1 MTRGDFNKWQVDLDS
16 LEGIYIFP
24 GSEGL
29 WVIIS
34 FIFLIWFI
42 MAVYRIESNENIKI
56 EEELGNPEDLAD
68 FLSSLEQEDK
78 KDQ

>member
-1 MTRGDFNKWQVDLDS
+1 MTRGDLNKWQVDLDS

-34 FIFLIWFI
+34 LVFLIWFI
-42 MAVYRIESNENIKI
+42 MAIYKIEANENLKI
-56 EEELGNPEDLAD
+56 EEELGKPKDLEN
-68 FLSSLEQEDK
+68 FLLSLESEEK

>member
-1 MTRGDFNKWQVDLDS
+1 MTRGDLNKWQVDLDS

-34 FIFLIWFI
+34 LIFLIWFI
-42 MAVYRIESNENIKI
+42 MAIYKI
-56 EEELGNPEDLAD
+56 EANDNL
-68 FLSSLEQEDK
+68 K
-78 KDQ
+78 

>member
-1 MTRGDFNKWQVDLDS
+1 MTRGDLNKWQVDLDS

-34 FIFLIWFI
+34 FIFLFWFI
-42 MAVYRIESNENIKI
+42 MAVYRIEANENLKI
-56 EEELGNPEDLAD
+56 DEELGDPKDLEN
-68 FLSSLEQEDK
+68 FLSSLESEEK

>member
-1 MTRGDFNKWQVDLDS
+1 MTRGDLNKWQVDLDS

-34 FIFLIWFI
+34 LIFLIWFI
-42 MAVYRIESNENIKI
+42 MAIYKIEDNENLKI
-56 EEELGNPEDLAD
+56 EEELGNPKDLD
-68 FLSSLEQEDK
+68 NFLSSLEEEK

>member
-1 MTRGDFNKWQVDLDS
+1 MTRGDLNKWQVDLDS

-34 FIFLIWFI
+34 LIFLIWFI
-42 MAVYRIESNENIKI
+42 MAIYKIEANENLKI
-56 EEELGNPEDLAD
+56 EEELGKPKDLES
-68 FLSSLEQEDK
+68 FLSSLEAEEK